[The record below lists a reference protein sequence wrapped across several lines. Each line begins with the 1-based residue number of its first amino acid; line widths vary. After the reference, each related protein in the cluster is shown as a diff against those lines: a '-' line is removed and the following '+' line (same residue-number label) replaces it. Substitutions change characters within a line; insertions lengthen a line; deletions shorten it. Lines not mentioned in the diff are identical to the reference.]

1 MAGRLDGVREALLQV
16 ADPMA
21 LLVGLF
27 ANAPIGLQIYRPNGH
42 CLLTNQAFRD
52 IFGSAPPPE
61 YNLFEDPLLLAN
73 GGVAMARRA
82 FAGETIV
89 MPPAW
94 YDTRLQPLRDIAAPA
109 KRCAVVCTW
118 LPLLDGA
125 GDVAHIALLFRDV
138 TAEFAALEQAEA
150 ERDRVRDTEG
160 RLQAVLEHAP
170 AVVLVK
176 DLDGRHLVV
185 NREAARAFGFDS
197 DYASGK
203 STSELFGDAYG
214 QASATIDR
222 LVIEGKAPLQAVETL
237 ATVHGPREFLV
248 NRFPIFGA
256 GGEQPTALGC
266 IAIDVS
272 ERRRAREQLR
282 KSEARFA
289 DVFRALPMGALFS
302 RLSDRRFIDVNDAW
316 LNMTGFSRAEMI
328 GATAVE
334 LELWADPERRDELF
348 RLIAAG
354 SVRDFPAR
362 LRTKAGLIRELLLSV
377 DKIELSGEACILLLA
392 HDVTEPRQLE
402 RELRQSQKMEAIGR
416 LAGGVAHDFNNIL
429 TAIGGANSLLLE
441 HFAPAPAEN
450 AMRRYA
456 EQIKRSIA
464 RAALLTRQL
473 LAFTSKQPTQ
483 PVVLDPNEAVRAIV
497 DMLQRMIGADI
508 MVRTDLRARGRVKA
522 DAGALEQVILNLA
535 VNARDA
541 MPSGGALT
549 LRTIDVEVDAS
560 RPHDEV
566 PNGSWVLIGV
576 NDTGIGMDQ
585 ATRARVFEPFFTTK
599 GQGKGT
605 GLGLS
610 TAYGIVKQSGGHIL
624 VDSELGRGADF
635 RVYLPRQ
642 AELPLPPPAPAAAAT
657 SPVGNETVLLAEDDE
672 AVRDFVA
679 FVLTKLGYE
688 VLQAGDGVEALG
700 VAAAHEGP
708 IHLLLSDVVMPHL
721 DGHELARQ
729 LLESRPSLKVIH
741 MSGYPGESR
750 ELSGSNRVL
759 PKPFDQEDLARWVRQ
774 ALDAP
779 S

>member
-1 MAGRLDGVREALLQV
+1 MAGRLDGVREALSQV

-52 IFGSAPPPE
+52 IFGSEPPPE
-61 YNLFEDPLLLAN
+61 YNLFEDPLLQEN

-89 MPPAW
+89 MPPVW
-94 YDTRLQPLRDIAAPA
+94 YDTRQQPIRNAGDGAN
-109 KRCAVVCTW
+109 RCAVSCTW
-118 LPLLDGA
+118 LPLFDGA
-125 GDVAHIALLFRDV
+125 GQVVHVALLFRDV
-138 TAEFAALEQAEA
+138 TAEFAALEEAEA
-150 ERDRVRDTEG
+150 ERDRARAVQA
-160 RLQAVLEHAP
+160 RLQALLDYSV

-176 DLDGRHLVV
+176 DLEGRHVV
-185 NREAARAFGFDS
+185 VSREAERTFGFDS
-197 DYASGK
+197 NAATGK
-203 STSELFGDAYG
+203 STSELFGDDYAKT
-214 QASATIDR
+214 SAVLDR
-222 LVIEGKAPLQAVETL
+222 LVFESKEPLQAIETMT
-237 ATVHGPREFLV
+237 TVRGPRTFLV
-248 NRFPIFGA
+248 NRFPILGA
-256 GGEQPTALGC
+256 GSQPTALGC
-266 IAIDVS
+266 IAIDVT
-272 ERRRAREQLR
+272 ELRRAREELR
-282 KSEARFA
+282 RSEARFA

-316 LNMTGFSRAEMI
+316 LKMTGYSRAETI
-328 GATAVE
+328 GATSFE
-334 LELWADPERRDELF
+334 LDLWADPERRNELF
-348 RLIAAG
+348 QAIGEHG

-362 LRTKAGLIRELLLSV
+362 LRTKSGLIRELLLSV
-377 DKIELSGEACILLLA
+377 DKIELSGERCILLLA

-441 HFAPAPAEN
+441 HFSPAPAEN
-450 AMRRYA
+450 VMRRYA

-483 PVVLDPNEAVRAIV
+483 PVVLDPNEAVRSIV

-508 MVRTDLRARGRVKA
+508 VVRTDLRAHGRVKA

-541 MPSGGALT
+541 MPGGGALT
-549 LRTIDVEVDAS
+549 LRTIDLEVDAS
-560 RPHDEV
+560 RPHDQV
-566 PNGSWVLIGV
+566 PDGSWVLIGV
-576 NDTGIGMDQ
+576 NDTGIGMDH

-624 VDSELGRGADF
+624 VDSELGSGADF

-642 AELPLPPPAPAAAAT
+642 AELPLPSPQPPTPAT

-679 FVLTKLGYE
+679 FVLGKLGYR

-700 VAAAHEGP
+700 VAAAYDAP
-708 IHLLLSDVVMPHL
+708 IHLLLSDVVMPHM
-721 DGHELARQ
+721 DGHELARR
-729 LLESRPSLKVIH
+729 LVELRPRLKVIH

-750 ELSGSNRVL
+750 ELRGSDRVL
-759 PKPFDQEDLARWVRQ
+759 PKPFEQEDLARWVRQ
-774 ALDAP
+774 ALDGE
-779 S
+779 